1 MFFFFNFSSS
11 FIFHIHI
18 SYHKNNS
25 IFAWF
30 KSFATKCNV
39 HLVIRVSML
48 SYSCLISQIKH
59 ESHEIRSSLIYM
71 YSYLPAV
78 TLHFSDIFYTQI
90 VIKFLDKSNN
100 ILNVSFDNSGL
111 TLYIHI
117 YYICILSWFGFFWQ
131 WSKCEKIVTVCVCVC
146 VCCFCSVCIVYICL
160 PKPAIDCVKCE

>member
-1 MFFFFNFSSS
+1 M
-11 FIFHIHI
+11 
-18 SYHKNNS
+18 
-25 IFAWF
+25 
-30 KSFATKCNV
+30 

-146 VCCFCSVCIVYICL
+146 VLFLFCLHCVYLFTQTCHRLCKMWINNLKPFNSILPLSDCL
-160 PKPAIDCVKCE
+160 TTH